1 MIEASIA
8 QRWAR
13 ALLQLAQEENQVEAV
28 REQVNRFAELMKAE
42 GGQLAGVLT
51 SPSFSARDKG
61 EIVKQLADAQT
72 ALPIVKNFLA
82 LAMDKNR
89 GHYLLPIIE
98 HFNRMADDLTG
109 IIRAE
114 LTVAADLPADVRARI
129 AAALEKAS
137 KKKVELEVKVD
148 PALIGGAVVKLGSL
162 IVDGSLRAQLE
173 NLSRQ
178 LAHLE

>member
-13 ALLQLAQEENQVEAV
+13 ALLQLAQEANQVDAV
-28 REQVNRFAELMKAE
+28 RAQVNAFAELMKAD
-42 GGQLAGVLT
+42 GAMLAGVLQ
-51 SPSFSARDKG
+51 SPSFAAGDKR
-61 EIVKQLADAQT
+61 EIVKQLAAAQN
-72 ALPIVKNFLA
+72 ALPVVKNFLA

-109 IIRAE
+109 VIRAE
-114 LTVAADLPADVRARI
+114 LTVAAGLPADVQAKI
-129 AAALEKAS
+129 TAALEKAS
-137 KKKVELEVKVD
+137 KKKVQLEVKVD

-178 LAHLE
+178 LAHVE